1 MAENNKVAFSSILKK
16 TFQNTI
22 DSAVNKLIVR
32 TINRFITRL
41 IAPLLMAALVTVFA
55 GQAHAAK
62 PDHGGAS
69 KGKGR
74 TSEQIKKDPR
84 HRTTEEHREDR
95 YRDREPT
102 EQGRDRAE
110 EKHQTMKEN
119 RGEVSDDSP
128 GLNKQ
133 HDMKTEQEQ
142 KELGKG
148 SEKGQEMREE
158 HRRKWWRFWGE

>member
-1 MAENNKVAFSSILKK
+1 MTENNKVAFSSILKK
-16 TFQNTI
+16 TVQNTI
-22 DSAVNKLIVR
+22 DSTVNKLIVR

-55 GQAHAAK
+55 GQTHAAK
-62 PDHGGAS
+62 PDHGGAN

-84 HRTTEEHREDR
+84 HRTEEHRE
-95 YRDREPT
+95 YVDREPA
-102 EQGRDRAE
+102 EQDRDRAE

-119 RGEVSDDSP
+119 RGEMSDSDR

-133 HDMKTEQEQ
+133 YDMKTEQEQ

-148 SEKGQEMREE
+148 SEKGQEIREE
-158 HRRKWWRFWGE
+158 HRRKWWKFWGK